1 MEYSITIAD
10 TFTVERLQA
19 MQEEQRTAADE
30 NQEASNATAELP
42 STDQATEDDTDKTVV
57 RLNAVTEGTPLFIFH
72 GAGGGI
78 LVLRKLSEQ
87 LNFPVFG
94 VQDTQDAPIT
104 GTLKRLA
111 EFYLS
116 KIVEKQ
122 PSGPYR
128 LGGFSF
134 GMSEYCCEG

>member
-1 MEYSITIAD
+1 
-10 TFTVERLQA
+10 
-19 MQEEQRTAADE
+19 MQEEERLAANE
-30 NQEASNATAELP
+30 NQEVNDATAELP
-42 STDQATEDDTDKTVV
+42 SADQSTEDDTDKTVV
-57 RLNAVTEGTPLFIFH
+57 RLNNVTDGTPLFIFH

-78 LVLRKLSEQ
+78 LVLRKISGQ

-94 VQDTQDAPIT
+94 VQDTQDTPIT
-104 GTLKRLA
+104 GTLERLA

-116 KIVEKQ
+116 KVVEKQ

-134 GMSEYCCEG
+134 GTSESCCKG